1 MIAVEKDH
9 PDVNIIQLL
18 LINSD
23 HGYEDDDDDDRMT
36 MTMMMM
42 TLMISMTIE

>member
-36 MTMMMM
+36 MTMM